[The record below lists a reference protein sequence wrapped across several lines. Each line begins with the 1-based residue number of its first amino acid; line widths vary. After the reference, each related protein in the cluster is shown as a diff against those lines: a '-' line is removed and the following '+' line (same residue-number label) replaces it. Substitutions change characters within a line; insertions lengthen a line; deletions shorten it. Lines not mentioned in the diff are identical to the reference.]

1 MYLKNALYSHFF
13 KVDEQLVLSNSLSVV
28 FYYIVTP
35 ILFQSP
41 MFTQLQWQWFFSS
54 VWQMSSGFP
63 ILQWTIMILCVYH
76 FRARR
81 ALSIFKDIPLRTRR
95 VLSLYKV
102 YGDSAL
108 LVLNRTSLKS
118 DSALL
123 TLNWWYLIIMKVCK
137 CMFSILFRPI
147 YDQLF
152 SFTDMH
158 ISGQAN
164 RAYWNCDY
172 WLKQISDSL
181 ILKHTYTGHIINSA

>member
-1 MYLKNALYSHFF
+1 MYSKNALYSYFF

-54 VWQMSSGFP
+54 VWQILSGFQFFSEK
-63 ILQWTIMILCVYH
+63 LWFYVYCQL
-76 FRARR
+76 RARR

-108 LVLNRTSLKS
+108 LVLNGTRLNS
-118 DSALL
+118 DSVLL
-123 TLNWWYLIIMKVCK
+123 ALNWWYLIIMKVCK
-137 CMFSILFRPI
+137 CIFSILFIPI

-152 SFTDMH
+152 SFAEKH
-158 ISGQAN
+158 ILDKQTEPIGIVIID
-164 RAYWNCDY
+164 WN
-172 WLKQISDSL
+172 LSTFQRKILISDSQV
-181 ILKHTYTGHIINSA
+181 LKYT